1 MGPSLRIGIPSGLPT
16 IRELGISVENFQGP
30 YRGRDAGGTRLFARY
45 FGSWC
50 VCTFQFDTISVQ
62 WFDFRSMNSV
72 QVPGAVVLP
81 LMTSGTSVL
90 SCVVTFAPA
99 PDGRPAVQ
107 SFPVVGAGAPEIA
120 SMLTC
125 RSRIRGRRC
134 PRPARIGSADSP
146 ALTDA
151 LIADLAQIAALRVIS
166 RTSAMRFKGIH
177 PPLSELARDLC
188 VADGVVEGSALRVGD
203 ASTAIPKK
211 VTRTTKSIPGLPKT
225 ENHLS
230 FPLLIVVWPPSDCLA
245 RVKHRDSCPQ
255 STIERWCHAG
265 LAFERISKVALVGEP
280 NVSGNLS

>member
-1 MGPSLRIGIPSGLPT
+1 MSRSHAPERRLGITSGLPT

-120 SMLTC
+120 SMLDRLT
-125 RSRIRGRRC
+125 RRDLDSLA
-134 PRPARIGSADSP
+134 ARVYGVD
-146 ALTDA
+146 D
-151 LIADLAQIAALRVIS
+151 
-166 RTSAMRFKGIH
+166 
-177 PPLSELARDLC
+177 ARDLL
-188 VADGVVEGSALRVGD
+188 VSEALTRRLAQGHSAIAV
-203 ASTAIPKK
+203 
-211 VTRTTKSIPGLPKT
+211 
-225 ENHLS
+225 
-230 FPLLIVVWPPSDCLA
+230 F
-245 RVKHRDSCPQ
+245 
-255 STIERWCHAG
+255 
-265 LAFERISKVALVGEP
+265 
-280 NVSGNLS
+280 

>member
-1 MGPSLRIGIPSGLPT
+1 VSRPHAPERRLGITSGLPT

-81 LMTSGTSVL
+81 LMTSGTSIL

-120 SMLTC
+120 SVLDRLT
-125 RSRIRGRRC
+125 RRDLH
-134 PRPARIGSADSP
+134 PLTARVYRVDDARDLLVSE
-146 ALTDA
+146 ALTRR
-151 LIADLAQIAALRVIS
+151 LARTLCYCCVLIAAL
-166 RTSAMRFKGIH
+166 H
-177 PPLSELARDLC
+177 AR
-188 VADGVVEGSALRVGD
+188 R
-203 ASTAIPKK
+203 AS
-211 VTRTTKSIPGLPKT
+211 
-225 ENHLS
+225 
-230 FPLLIVVWPPSDCLA
+230 
-245 RVKHRDSCPQ
+245 
-255 STIERWCHAG
+255 
-265 LAFERISKVALVGEP
+265 
-280 NVSGNLS
+280 NVFLTCSYI